1 MTREPTGRW
10 QGYAAI
16 LAFGTFAVGTDA
28 FVIAG
33 ILPEIAQSLDVSVA
47 AAGQLVTVFSIAY
60 AVLAPVL
67 ATLTAGW
74 SRRVVLPA
82 GLMLFAVGNVIT
94 ALAPSYGLVLVARVV
109 AAGGA
114 SLYAATASATAAALA
129 GDERRGRAI
138 AIVMLGLTSSLALGA
153 PLGTAVG
160 AALGWRATMWLVT
173 ALAAVVVPVIVGRL
187 PDVGHGPAG
196 GWRQRLA
203 PLADRR
209 VLGVLTTTVVAF
221 TGIYVPYTYLSAVYE
236 PATGGQ
242 GGRLAVLLLVFGVA
256 GTVGNLVAGHF
267 TDRRGPR
274 HVVIAGTLL
283 LAVVFLLV
291 PALRGSYAT
300 ALAAV
305 AACGV
310 FSFTVTTPQQHLIM
324 SYAPAGTQPMVA
336 SLNQSAV
343 YLAVSLSGAAGG
355 IALDVAG
362 AGLLPPLAAV
372 LAAAA
377 AALTWWYGRTDAR
390 ASRAGAGRMVQDQ
403 APDMSV
409 S

>member
-10 QGYAAI
+10 QTHAAI

-33 ILPEIAQSLDVSVA
+33 ILPEIARSLDVSVA

-82 GLMLFAVGNVIT
+82 GLALFAVGNVIT
-94 ALAPSYGLVLVARVV
+94 ALAPAYGLVLAARVV

-173 ALAAVVVPVIVGRL
+173 ALALVVVPVIVGRL

-209 VLGVLTTTVVAF
+209 VLGVLATTVVAF

-256 GTVGNLVAGHF
+256 GTVGNLAAGHF

-274 HVVIAGTLL
+274 RVVIAGTLL
-283 LAVVFLLV
+283 LAFVFLSV

-300 ALAAV
+300 ALPAV

-355 IALDVAG
+355 IALDAAG
-362 AGLLPPLAAV
+362 AAALPPLAAV
-372 LAAAA
+372 LAVAA
-377 AALTWWYGRTDAR
+377 AALTWWYGRADAR
-390 ASRAGAGRMVQDQ
+390 ASRGDGGRIVQDSHR
-403 APDMSV
+403 AGK
-409 S
+409 

>member
-1 MTREPTGRW
+1 MKTDLSRGWRTH
-10 QGYAAI
+10 AAV
-16 LAFGTFAVGTDA
+16 LAFGTFAVGTDG
-28 FVIAG
+28 FVVAG
-33 ILPEIAQSLDVSVA
+33 ILPEIARSLDVSVA

-82 GLMLFAVGNVIT
+82 GLALFAVGNVIT
-94 ALAPSYGLVLVARVV
+94 ALAPSYALVLVSRAV

-114 SLYAATASATAAALA
+114 SLYAATASATAAAIA

-173 ALAAVVVPVIVGRL
+173 ALALVVVPIIAVRL
-187 PDVGHGPAG
+187 PDVGGGPAG

-209 VLGVLTTTVVAF
+209 VLGVLATTVVAF

-242 GGRLAVLLLVFGVA
+242 GSRVAVLLLVFGVA
-256 GTVGNLVAGHF
+256 GTVGNLLAGHF
-267 TDRRGPR
+267 TDRTGPR
-274 HVVIAGTLL
+274 RVVITGTLL
-283 LAVVFLLV
+283 LTLVFLLV

-300 ALAAV
+300 AV
-305 AACGV
+305 AAIAVGGV

-324 SYAPAGTQPMVA
+324 SYAPPGTQPMAA
-336 SLNQSAV
+336 SLNQSAL

-355 IALDVAG
+355 LALDAG
-362 AGLLPPLAAV
+362 GATLLPPLAAV
-372 LAAAA
+372 FVAAAA
-377 AALTWWYGRTDAR
+377 VLTWLFGRADAR
-390 ASRAGAGRMVQDQ
+390 RHDRADARRDGRVTSE
-403 APDMSV
+403 PRG
-409 S
+409 